1 MNEEKIPAELKL
13 KLMEAE
19 KNINES
25 IPPRFNWKRGGMIA
39 AFTCIAFFLFG
50 MFARAPIGSSL
61 GFALCGAITG
71 LLVGATHKPK
81 RYDR

>member
-1 MNEEKIPAELKL
+1 MDEEKIPAELKL

-19 KNINES
+19 KEVNDAL
-25 IPPRFNWKRGGMIA
+25 PPRFDWKRGVLISIL
-39 AFTCIAFFLFG
+39 TCGAFFAVGLLF
-50 MFARAPIGSSL
+50 RAPIGSAI
-61 GFALCGAITG
+61 GFAICGAITG